1 MIKQFPEDRF
11 YETISKTDVCKF
23 FESSAKNR

>member
-11 YETISKTDVCKF
+11 YETISQTDVCKF